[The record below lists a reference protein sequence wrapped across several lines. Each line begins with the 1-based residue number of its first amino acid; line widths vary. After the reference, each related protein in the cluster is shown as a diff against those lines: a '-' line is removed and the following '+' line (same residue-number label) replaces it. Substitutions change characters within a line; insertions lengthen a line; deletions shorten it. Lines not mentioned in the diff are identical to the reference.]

1 MTVLTRIRRQGMR
14 PGMADANNSFAMMTV
29 TLKMQVLVCIL
40 CLSTVMA
47 FSSGFQV
54 QKTRVFPAALFASSR
69 RHWMVQVASAA
80 IMATTSTLSIPS
92 AVCAEDATTAVEMK
106 TFIDPQGYF
115 AMRLPK
121 NYFTLRR
128 SAKGDLPDAKTG
140 QGRRGSSIF
149 TAGDMSKAEVV
160 AVERYVLYIDNECVC
175 V

>member
-1 MTVLTRIRRQGMR
+1 MR
-14 PGMADANNSFAMMTV
+14 PRMADANNGFAMI

-40 CLSTVMA
+40 CLSTVIA

-54 QKTRVFPAALFASSR
+54 QTTRVFPAALFASSR
-69 RHWMVQVASAA
+69 RHWMVQAASAA
-80 IMATTSTLSIPS
+80 IMASTTLIIPS
-92 AVCAEDATTAVEMK
+92 AVCAEEATTAVEMK

-160 AVERYVLYIDNECVC
+160 AVERYV
-175 V
+175 